1 MEEEQEK
8 EQLINS
14 IVETKTESQ
23 RDKENLVVEKGLNLV
38 TFVNNAVKKSETK
51 DNLRNALITKLQKRI
66 LSDENSLETELNN
79 VEMIKL
85 LEIIEKSDNDFISV
99 IMSGAKD
106 FLGKKVQ
113 KEDDDELDVTVEDMN
128 KFKKIAGYL
137 KKLDTS
143 EGK

>member
-106 FLGKKVQ
+106 FLGKKTS
-113 KEDDDELDVTVEDMN
+113 KEEDDELDVTVEDMN